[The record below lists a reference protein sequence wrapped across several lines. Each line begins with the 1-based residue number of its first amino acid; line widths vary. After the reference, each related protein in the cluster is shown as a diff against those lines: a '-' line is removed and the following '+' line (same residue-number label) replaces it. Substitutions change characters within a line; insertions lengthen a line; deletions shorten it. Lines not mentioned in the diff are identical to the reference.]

1 MTGCF
6 GHNLVLAAFHGGVLV
21 GSDSGA
27 EFNSG
32 DAQDNSQRE
41 LSENDKLKQELE
53 RQELQTQ
60 IAKKRLE
67 EGKINQQLSQMKN
80 SDSGIQSENVSASV
94 DDCGVDVGRQE
105 HWPPW

>member
-32 DAQDNSQRE
+32 DAQFYLWRWPIPCGWPGCNSF
-41 LSENDKLKQELE
+41 LQEGLF
-53 RQELQTQ
+53 
-60 IAKKRLE
+60 
-67 EGKINQQLSQMKN
+67 
-80 SDSGIQSENVSASV
+80 
-94 DDCGVDVGRQE
+94 C
-105 HWPPW
+105 